1 MLTSRLWRNG
11 IIRNTISSESKVY
24 LNLCR
29 FMYDISSEPKFK
41 SNKTSKLK
49 KIFCMSYIKTKMIKS
64 WAIVKGSSFSAA
76 LILNLLSTRISQINP
91 RANRN
96 SQQIIGAITTLLILT
111 PSVKAETVQAI
122 AIINTDRIN
131 TDRTILVYTWI
142 A

>member
-29 FMYDISSEPKFK
+29 FMYDISSEPKFM
-41 SNKTSKLK
+41 SNKRSKLK

-111 PSVKAETVQAI
+111 PPVKAETIQAI
-122 AIINTDRIN
+122 AIIKTDRMK
-131 TDRTILVYTWI
+131 TDRTILLYTCI